1 MKTLLQLLHQL
12 IYKKR
17 ILFFVLFSLLLISSV
32 FSKGKEW
39 KYGLECNLN
48 FANQIAYNPLNMEN
62 ESYDWNYLTTYA
74 LGDVVKYNGRVYLS
88 LANANTGNLLPV
100 SYLTTYG
107 FHALM
112 HYQPY
117 KHWAFTGKFGYNK
130 KGFIQPNPTY
140 FRTTGDTTINPSVT
154 SDISNKNKFHY
165 LDLQVLANYY
175 IGKKAVKPFIN
186 AGVAVNY
193 LLSKNLGSAEWFDI
207 KGNQYYD
214 YNSYKKM
221 ALSLIGGVGI
231 LVNGKFYLGMSTAYD
246 ITKSVA
252 TSKLAVKNHLYSIQ
266 LGVTLQQLFKKY

>member
-17 ILFFVLFSLLLISSV
+17 ILLFILFSLLLISSV

-62 ESYDWNYLTTYA
+62 ESYDWNYLTTF
-74 LGDVVKYNGRVYLS
+74 GI
-88 LANANTGNLLPV
+88 
-100 SYLTTYG
+100 
-107 FHALM
+107 HALM

-117 KHWAFTGKFGYNK
+117 KHWAFTGKIGYNK

-140 FRTTGDTTINPSVT
+140 FRTTGDTTINPPIT

-175 IGKKAVKPFIN
+175 LGKKAVKPFVN
-186 AGVAVNY
+186 AGIAVNY
-193 LLSKNLGSAEWFDI
+193 LLSKNLGSAEWFAI

-214 YNSYKKM
+214 YNSYKNL
-221 ALSLIGGVGI
+221 ALSLIGGLGVA
-231 LVNGKFYLGMSTAYD
+231 VNGKFYIGMSTAYD

-266 LGVTLQQLFKKY
+266 LGITLQQLFKKY